1 MKYSRRVRAVK
12 LIRTTKGCNC
22 SFKPLRQS
30 GGMHLKA
37 RVSRLV
43 KLVEEKRIVVGMI
56 ATAFDIR
63 WQVGT
68 CIVLIGNG
76 EDYYAESDQR

>member
-1 MKYSRRVRAVK
+1 
-12 LIRTTKGCNC
+12 
-22 SFKPLRQS
+22 
-30 GGMHLKA
+30 MHLKA